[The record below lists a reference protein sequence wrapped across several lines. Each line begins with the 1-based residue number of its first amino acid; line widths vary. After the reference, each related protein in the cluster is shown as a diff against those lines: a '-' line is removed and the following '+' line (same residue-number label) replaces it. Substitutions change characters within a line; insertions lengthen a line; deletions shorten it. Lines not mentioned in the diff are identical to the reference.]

1 MAVELFSEK
10 IEKALLGLLISKPIL
25 TKKIVGLI
33 DAEDFYFNNH
43 KAVFKAIFDTFQKHN
58 SADEILITEE
68 LVLLSSLP
76 KNEIISFIAD
86 LMVEKGLES
95 NIDKYVSVIKEKKE
109 IRSLEKSLKESVD
122 LVTNTGTS
130 ISDLIGQVESKIYE
144 IGKNRKFKDFKN
156 IIELTSEYE
165 LKMKQIDEN
174 GFQDGLRTKITFLD
188 EKIGGLKNGE
198 FIIIAARPSMGKT
211 AFALEIAKNI
221 STSKNV
227 GFFSLEM
234 PSEQLIKRLIS
245 SESNIDQRKFNKVSK
260 MNQLEQA
267 RLNSGIQKIK
277 SLNLWID
284 DSPSLK
290 TGELAWKARRL
301 NDIHNLDLIIIDY
314 LQLIEGDSNS
324 SDNRQQA
331 VSDISRQLKSLARE
345 LDIPVISIS
354 QLSRRVEQR
363 EDKRPQ
369 MSDIRESG
377 AIEQDADIIM
387 FLYREDYYKHGEDN
401 LINQEMS
408 DLEVIISKHRNGP
421 TGVVKLRLSLKYGKI
436 SSMGAN
442 TN

>member
-1 MAVELFSEK
+1 MAIELFSEK
-10 IEKALLGLLISKPIL
+10 IEKALLGLLIAKPFL
-25 TKKIVGLI
+25 TKKVVGLI
-33 DAEDFYFNNH
+33 DEEDFYFANN
-43 KAVFKAIFDTFQKHN
+43 KAAFQAIFNSFEKHN

-68 LVLLSSLP
+68 LILLSSMP
-76 KNEIISFIAD
+76 KNEILGFIAD
-86 LMVEKGLES
+86 LMVNKGLES
-95 NIDKYVSVIKEKKE
+95 NIDKYVSVIKEKKQ
-109 IRSLEKSLKESVD
+109 IRTLEKSLKESVD
-122 LVTNTGTS
+122 LVSNTGTS

-144 IGKNRKFKDFKN
+144 VGKNRKFKDFKN
-156 IIELTSEYE
+156 IVELTSEYE
-165 LKMKQIDEN
+165 IKMKQIDEH

-188 EKIGGLKNGE
+188 EKIGGFKNGE

-211 AFALEIAKNI
+211 AFALEIAKNVAV
-221 STSKNV
+221 TKNV
-227 GFFSLEM
+227 GLFSLEM
-234 PSEQLIKRLIS
+234 PSEQLVKRMLS
-245 SESNIDQRKFNKVSK
+245 SETNIDQRKFDKVSK

-267 RLNSGIQKIK
+267 RLHSGIEKIK

-290 TGELAWKARRL
+290 TGELTWKARRL
-301 NDIHNLDLIIIDY
+301 NDLHDLDLILIDY
-314 LQLIEGDSNS
+314 LQLIEGDSNNGE
-324 SDNRQQA
+324 NRQQA

-387 FLYREDYYKHGEDN
+387 FLYREDYYKHGDDS

-421 TGVVKLRLSLKYGKI
+421 TGIVKLRLSLKYGKI
-436 SSMGAN
+436 SSMGATRN
-442 TN
+442 